1 MNRYIRNNRVKC
13 VYTCIERGKRKKE
26 LYNNTHILTYKYNSE
41 DNSSFTEIL
50 DRTNAKRREKY
61 KWLLDK
67 EKAPMLT
74 HEEKK
79 MIEHATSPATWKYT
93 ARNALMYIPNGTGES
108 LLNEADSRA
117 PAKAINYTNTQFKVP
132 EVKKDISSLLVLLH
146 CASMGGKNYHFEV
159 VKSVFISHTIK
170 FIYSYLTH
178 DETTVPTNQ

>member
-1 MNRYIRNNRVKC
+1 MCNMYKDEGTRGMKMYI
-13 VYTCIERGKRKKE
+13 
-26 LYNNTHILTYKYNSE
+26 NTHFFLHKCNSE

-79 MIEHATSPATWKYT
+79 MIEHATTPATWKYT
-93 ARNALMYIPNGTGES
+93 AKNALMYIPNGTGES

-132 EVKKDISSLLVLLH
+132 EVKINHYTSILGINMEGTRIIILRL
-146 CASMGGKNYHFEV
+146 F
-159 VKSVFISHTIK
+159 F
-170 FIYSYLTH
+170 
-178 DETTVPTNQ
+178 